1 MKESLPPSAEQPR
14 KRPSPAKKKNQRLL
28 VLSLLLGAIA
38 VLLIVVAALLPR
50 VNKPPVRL
58 PEMNYESDTGHGT
71 AAPEP
76 EGSESRL
83 RNPPPTR
90 SAPASRTSRPVAKP
104 IQPVQPTAYR
114 RPAPRGK
121 LIFVID
127 DVGNNV
133 DELRPFL
140 AVPGPLTLSIM
151 PQRPFTLESYHLILN
166 AGKVPILHQP
176 MQADGNQNPGAGAIY
191 TSMTKQQVD
200 ATLRKNLEG
209 MEAIRW
215 VNNHEGS
222 KATSNIDTMT
232 YVLSYLKG
240 RGIHFLDSRT
250 SRATQVKNAALR
262 LGLPY
267 YKRNSY
273 FLDNI
278 VNKADILKEID
289 SGLEVAQKEG
299 YAVMIGHVWD
309 KDLARMLTTLYPK
322 LTAEGYQITD
332 IRSLLMEPSTNAG
345 TGN

>member
-1 MKESLPPSAEQPR
+1 MKESLPPSADQPR
-14 KRPSPAKKKNQRLL
+14 KRPSPAKKKNQKLL

-38 VLLIVVAALLPR
+38 VLLVIVIALLPR
-50 VNKPPVRL
+50 VNRPPVRL
-58 PEMNYESDTGHGT
+58 PQLNYESDTGHDTT
-71 AAPEP
+71 APQSQRP
-76 EGSESRL
+76 ESRL
-83 RNPPPTR
+83 RNPPAT
-90 SAPASRTSRPVAKP
+90 SSEPASPASQPAAKP
-104 IQPVQPTAYR
+104 AQPVLPTAYR
-114 RPAPRGK
+114 KPAVRGK

-140 AVPGPLTLSIM
+140 SVPGPLTLSIM

-200 ATLRKNLEG
+200 ATLQKNLEG
-209 MEAIRW
+209 MDAIRW

-289 SGLEVAQKEG
+289 SGLQVAQKEG

-309 KDLARMLTTLYPK
+309 KDLARILTNLYPK
-322 LTAEGYQITD
+322 LKAQGYEITD

>member
-14 KRPSPAKKKNQRLL
+14 KRPSPAKKKKQKLL

-38 VLLIVVAALLPR
+38 VLLVIVAALLPR

-58 PEMNYESDTGHGT
+58 PELNYESGSGHG
-71 AAPEP
+71 AAEPGSQPPES
-76 EGSESRL
+76 GL
-83 RNPPPTR
+83 QNPPAARPQSSSHT
-90 SAPASRTSRPVAKP
+90 APPVAKP
-104 IQPVQPTAYR
+104 AQPVQPTAYR
-114 RPAPRGK
+114 KPAARGK

-151 PQRPFTLESYHLILN
+151 PQRPFTLESYHLILD
-166 AGKVPILHQP
+166 AGKTPILHQP

-200 ATLRKNLEG
+200 ATLKKNLEG
-209 MEAIRW
+209 MDAIRW

-273 FLDNI
+273 FLDNT

-289 SGLEVAQKEG
+289 SGLQVAQKEG

-309 KDLARMLTTLYPK
+309 KDLARILTNLYPK
-322 LTAEGYQITD
+322 LTAQGYQITD
-332 IRSLLMEPSTNAG
+332 IRSLLMEQQANAG